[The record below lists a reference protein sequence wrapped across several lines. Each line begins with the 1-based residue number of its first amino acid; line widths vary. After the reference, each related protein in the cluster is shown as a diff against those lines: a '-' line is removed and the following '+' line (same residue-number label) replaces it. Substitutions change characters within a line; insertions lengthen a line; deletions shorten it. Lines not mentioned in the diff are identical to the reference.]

1 MATRGVSMTIQ
12 YVAVDTTTN
21 MGKTGD
27 AANHTLRWVKDGT
40 PAAPTNAPAEVDAT
54 NCPGI
59 YKLTLTAS
67 ETNCNIGT
75 LGGKS
80 STANVAIIPITIQFE
95 RLPDAAPG
103 ASGGVPVIG
112 QAPLTNLDA
121 AVSSRADAAY
131 YTSARAAKL
140 DNLDATITSRASGA
154 DYTAARAAK
163 LDNLDATITSRATAE
178 NVWNYGSRSLTNEVL
193 VDMHQLLPDAPASG
207 TTGEALKFASTRLDA
222 TVSSRAD
229 SAYYTAARAT
239 KLDNLDAAVSS
250 RATAANVWGYSTR
263 TLTGA
268 VDVNMAQT
276 LPANP
281 TSNTVGEALKFA
293 DTRLDTA
300 VSTRADAA
308 HYTSARAAKL
318 DNLDAAISTRATES
332 GVWGHSSRSLTT
344 AVDVNMSQSLP
355 SSPGANTVG
364 EALKFADTR
373 LDATVGSRATE
384 SGVWG
389 YTTRTLTGTVDLNMN
404 QVAPANPTA
413 DTVGDAIKSAARMRF
428 TESDDVYA
436 WAVNESGGGGG
447 TVNINMDQL
456 LPTSPTSGTVGEA
469 LKFADTRL
477 DATVGSRATEAGVWN
492 YTTRTLTG
500 TVNLNMN
507 QSVPASPTANTV
519 GDSMKSAARIRFTD
533 SDDVYAWA
541 VNESGGG
548 GGGGGN
554 GPYAVTITVYEGQT
568 PLEGAS
574 VRLMLGAEDYSLV
587 TNASGRCT
595 FYVGAGTWR
604 WRVAKPGYMGQS
616 ATVAISEDKQLNVSL
631 EKVIVSPS
639 PPGQT
644 TGYAIVYDEQGAVE
658 PGVTVYC
665 RLVQLNVYGVV
676 GDTQQRS
683 AQSNQQGVVAFPG
696 LVKGATY
703 AFRRS
708 NGVERVLRV
717 PLDAGDTIELPP
729 LMGKE

>member
-1 MATRGVSMTIQ
+1 MATRGVSMTIH
-12 YVAVDTTTN
+12 YVAVDATTN

-27 AANHTLRWVKDGT
+27 AANHTLRWIKDGT
-40 PAAPTNAPAEVDAT
+40 PLVPTNSPVEVDAT

-67 ETNCNIGT
+67 ETDCNIGT

-80 STANVAIIPITIQFE
+80 STANVSIIPKTIEFE

-112 QAPLTNLDA
+112 QPPLTNLDT
-121 AVSSRADAAY
+121 AVSSRADATY

-293 DTRLDTA
+293 DTRLDAA

-477 DATVGSRATEAGVWN
+477 DAAVGSRATEAGVWG
-492 YTTRTLTG
+492 YTARTLTG
-500 TVNLNMN
+500 TVNLNMD

-519 GDSMKSAARIRFTD
+519 GDSMKSAARMKFTA
-533 SDDVYAWA
+533 SDEVYAWS

-574 VRLMLGAEDYSLV
+574 VRLLLGAEDYSLM
-587 TNASGRCT
+587 TNAAGQCA
-595 FYVGAGTWR
+595 FYVGAGTWT
-604 WRVAKPGYMGQS
+604 WRAAKPGYMGRS
-616 ATVAISEDKQLNVSL
+616 GTIVVSGDASL
-631 EKVIVSPS
+631 DVRLARVTIVPS
-639 PPGQT
+639 PAGQT
-644 TGYAIVYDEQGAVE
+644 TGYGVVYDEMGNPE
-658 PGVTVYC
+658 PNVTVYC
-665 RLVQLNVYGVV
+665 RLVKLDVSGLV
-676 GDTQQRS
+676 GDAEERS
-683 AQSNQQGVVAFPG
+683 SESNAQGLVQFPG
-696 LVKGATY
+696 LLRGATY
-703 AFRRS
+703 AFRRGS
-708 NGVERVLRV
+708 GAERLLRV
-717 PLDAGDTIELPP
+717 PAGAGDMIVLPP
-729 LMGKE
+729 LVGKE